1 MKATF
6 ENLIKLEDKARK
18 SFYNA
23 KNSMQWTETIGANYS
38 NKWDKMITELRGW
51 GECTPQAKRTTKT
64 QWLEY
69 CKETGCVIDYNFG
82 DVIC

>member
-18 SFYNA
+18 SSYNA
-23 KNSMQWTETIGANYS
+23 KNHMEWTETTGENYRK
-38 NKWDKMITELRGW
+38 KWDKMMIELRGW
-51 GECTPQAKRTTKT
+51 DECTPQSERITKLE
-64 QWLEY
+64 WVEY
-69 CKETGCVIDYNFG
+69 CKENNYVIDYNFG

>member
-1 MKATF
+1 MKPTF

-23 KNSMQWTETIGANYS
+23 KNCTEWSETIGANYS
-38 NKWDKMITELRGW
+38 NKWDKMMIELRGW
-51 GECTPQAKRTTKT
+51 GECTPHTKRITKSE
-64 QWLEY
+64 WLEY
-69 CKETGCVIDYNFG
+69 CEKTGCVIDYNFG